1 MTQLLEARAGRVT
14 LEMERTAQ
22 GEGVSPGAMQ
32 AAVAAGTVVIPRNRL
47 RGEIDACAIGKGLR
61 TKVNALIG
69 TSSDCADPEME
80 VRKLRTA
87 VAAGADAI
95 MDLSTGGDIDGMRQ
109 KSLRTVNVPVGSVPV
124 YQAATWAIEK
134 QGSIVAMTPE
144 DMFSAIERQA
154 ADGVDFMAIHC
165 ALNFDVLTRLQKA
178 RRVTDI
184 VSRGGALLTGWMLHN
199 RRENPLYE
207 HYDRVLEILKA
218 YDVTLSLGDAIRPG
232 CVADSL
238 DGAQIQGL
246 LVAGE
251 LVGRA
256 RAAGVQVMVEGPG
269 HVPMHHVEA
278 TIGLQ
283 KRLCHDAPY
292 FVLGTLV
299 TDVAPGYD
307 HITAAVGGAL
317 AGAAGT
323 DFICYV
329 TPAEHLGLPSEED
342 VYAGVIAA
350 RIAAHAADLAK
361 GVRGGAERDLFMAR
375 ARAAGDR
382 AAQRELALDPAV
394 FGDCPNC
401 SNGSCRLCGEE
412 CAVRIGLAYLA
423 GGPPAREIR
432 GSTATG

>member
-1 MTQLLEARAGRVT
+1 MTQLLEALAGRIT
-14 LEMERTAQ
+14 PEMEHTAQ
-22 GEGVSPGAMQ
+22 MENVSPKLIQ
-32 AAVAAGTVVIPRNRL
+32 SAVAAGTVVIPKNRL
-47 RGEIDACAIGKGLR
+47 RREIAACAIGKDLR

-69 TSSDCADPEME
+69 TSDDLSDQDME

-87 VAAGADAI
+87 VVAGADAV

-124 YQAATWAIEK
+124 YQAATWAMEK
-134 QGSIVAMTPE
+134 QGSIVDMTPD
-144 DMFSAIERQA
+144 DMFSAIELQA

-165 ALNFDVLTRLQKA
+165 ALNFDVLARLE
-178 RRVTDI
+178 RTGRVTDI

-199 RRENPLYE
+199 HRENPLYE
-207 HYDRVLEILKA
+207 QYDRVLAILKA

-238 DGAQIQGL
+238 DGAQVQGL

-251 LVGRA
+251 LVRRA

-269 HVPMHHVEA
+269 HVPMHQVEA

-283 KRLCHDAPY
+283 KRICHDAPY

-317 AGAAGT
+317 AGAAGA

-329 TPAEHLGLPSEED
+329 TPAEHLGLPSEDD
-342 VYAGVIAA
+342 VHSGVMAA
-350 RIAAHAADLAK
+350 RVAAHAADLSK
-361 GVRGGAERDLFMAR
+361 GVRGSAERDLAMAR
-375 ARAAGDR
+375 ARASGDP
-382 AAQRELALDPAV
+382 AVQAELAIDPAV
-394 FGDCPNC
+394 FADRLNC
-401 SNGSCRLCGEE
+401 AQNAPCRLCGDE
-412 CAVRIGLAYLA
+412 CAVKIGLAYLA
-423 GGPPAREIR
+423 NP
-432 GSTATG
+432 